1 MRVMGV
7 DPGSIKSGYGVVDAI
22 GGQQLQ
28 ALEFG
33 VIRTP
38 SKASLPERLL
48 AINQRL
54 RELIEKFQPNVVAIE
69 DVFFAQNAKS
79 ALKLG
84 QSRGAILLT
93 VAQAGLEIAE
103 YTPLEVKQSVVG
115 YGRADKVQVQH
126 MVKTLLSLQEIPRPD
141 DAADA
146 LAIAICHH
154 HSAKMRQQIDR
165 AMKPLEKRKR

>member
-1 MRVMGV
+1 MTSERSMRVIGV
-7 DPGSIKSGYGVVDAI
+7 DPGSIKSGYGVVDDI
-22 GGQQLQ
+22 GRQQLQ
-28 ALEFG
+28 PVEFG
-33 VIRTP
+33 VIQTP
-38 SKASLPERLL
+38 SKASLPQRLL
-48 AINQRL
+48 TISTRL
-54 RELIEKFQPNVVAIE
+54 KALIEKFHPDVVAVE

-93 VAQAGLEIAE
+93 AAQAGVEIAE
-103 YTPLEVKQSVVG
+103 YSALEVKQSVVG

-126 MVKTLLSLQEIPRPD
+126 MVKTLLGLQEIPRPD

-154 HSAKMRQQIDR
+154 HSAKMRQQIKN
-165 AMKPLEKRKR
+165 AL

>member
-1 MRVMGV
+1 MGV
-7 DPGSIKSGYGVVDAI
+7 DPGSIKSGYGVVEAV
-22 GGQQLQ
+22 GGQQQLQ
-28 ALEFG
+28 AVEFG

-38 SKASLPERLL
+38 SKAALPERLL

-54 RELIEKFQPNVVAIE
+54 RALIEKFQPDVVAVE

-115 YGRADKVQVQH
+115 YGRAEKVQVQH
-126 MVKTLLSLQEIPRPD
+126 MVKTLLGLQEIPRPD

-154 HSAKMRQQIDR
+154 HSAKMRQQI
-165 AMKPLEKRKR
+165 KRQLTMNNKQ

>member
-1 MRVMGV
+1 MRVMGI
-7 DPGSIKSGYGVVDAI
+7 DPGSIKSGYGIVDQA
-22 GGQQLQ
+22 GQQLQ
-28 ALEFG
+28 AVEFG

-38 SKASLPERLL
+38 ANAALSKRLL
-48 AINQRL
+48 TISVRL
-54 RELIEKFQPNVVAIE
+54 RALIEKFHPDVVAVE

-93 VAQAGLEIAE
+93 AAQAGLEIAE
-103 YTPLEVKQSVVG
+103 YSPLEIKQSVVG

-126 MVKTLLSLQEIPRPD
+126 MVKTLLGLREIPHPD

-146 LAIAICHH
+146 LAIAICHL
-154 HSAKMRQQIDR
+154 HSAKMRQQIDTQLR
-165 AMKPLEKRKR
+165 IQN